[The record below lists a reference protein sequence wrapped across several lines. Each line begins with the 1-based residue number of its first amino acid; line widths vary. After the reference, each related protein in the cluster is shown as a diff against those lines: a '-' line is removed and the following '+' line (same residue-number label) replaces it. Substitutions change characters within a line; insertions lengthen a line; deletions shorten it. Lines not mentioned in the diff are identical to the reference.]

1 MVDYGIT
8 HGGTISGDLAV
19 TGNETVSGTLG
30 VTGAA
35 ATGALTVT
43 GNETVSG
50 TLGVTGAVGTGALT
64 VTGNQT
70 VSGTLGVTGAVG
82 TGALTVTGNETV
94 SGSLTVN
101 SYELP
106 EGAAGPQDHGLASW
120 THDPYYAASS
130 AIAVNG
136 TVYVVKLPIRRAV
149 TVTKVWWVIGTAGVT
164 PTAGRNEV
172 GVYSSAGTLL
182 AATNVD
188 ASISAAGTYST
199 TITGQALT
207 AGSFVWVGFVFNA
220 ATAPTLLRGSSFES
234 SPSINLTAATR
245 RAAVA
250 ATAQNTLPASFTPSA
265 LTTTNC
271 LTYFAGLSV

>member
-1 MVDYGIT
+1 MCDVVDYGIT

-50 TLGVTGAVGTGALT
+50 TLGVTGAA
-64 VTGNQT
+64 
-70 VSGTLGVTGAVG
+70 A

-94 SGSLTVN
+94 SGSLTVAG
-101 SYELP
+101 YELP
-106 EGAAGPQDHGLASW
+106 EGVAGPADHGLVSW
-120 THDPYYAASS
+120 THDPYFAASS

-149 TVTKVWWVIGTAGVT
+149 TVDTILWAIGTAGLT
-164 PTAGRNEV
+164 PTAGQNEV
-172 GVYSSAGTLL
+172 GLYSSAGTRL

-188 ASISAAGTYST
+188 ADISSSGSKSTAIAA
-199 TITGQALT
+199 QALT
-207 AGSFVWVGFVFNA
+207 AGSFVWVAFVFNA
-220 ATAPTLLRGSSFES
+220 ATGPTLLRGSSFET
-234 SPSINLTAATR
+234 SPNINTTAATR

-250 ATAQNTLPASFTPSA
+250 ATAQTVLPASFTPSA
-265 LTTTNC
+265 LSTNNC
-271 LTYFAGLSV
+271 LTYFAALSV